1 MRYST
6 PKTTIVMNHARRMS
20 WIWRAA
26 GVLKLKLGSAIAKF
40 KTRATRNPATNAPTL
55 GRFAR
60 RGVGGGVMSAG
71 PDALS
76 RSQVVERKRDQHED
90 ARVLLRGQTEGD
102 NVIVPDELHTETKD
116 RVARDPE
123 LQEVAV
129 LEPRVGAQRDEDPEP
144 RETERGV
151 VERGRVDQ

>member
-6 PKTTIVMNHARRMS
+6 PKTTIVMTQARRMS

-60 RGVGGGVMSAG
+60 RGVGGGVTSAG

-76 RSQVVERKRDQHED
+76 RSQVVER
-90 ARVLLRGQTEGD
+90 
-102 NVIVPDELHTETKD
+102 
-116 RVARDPE
+116 
-123 LQEVAV
+123 
-129 LEPRVGAQRDEDPEP
+129 QRDEDPEP

-151 VERGRVDQ
+151 VERGRVDQVVDAGHLYRPRKIRGLSQSILGRKEIADPSDGHSEGHRGCEGIARAGRVAD